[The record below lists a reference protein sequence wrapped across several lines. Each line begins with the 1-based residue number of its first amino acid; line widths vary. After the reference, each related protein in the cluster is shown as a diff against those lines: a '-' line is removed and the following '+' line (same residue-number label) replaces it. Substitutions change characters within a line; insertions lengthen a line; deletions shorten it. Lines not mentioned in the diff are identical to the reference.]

1 MSNVTDIRDNE
12 VIISKEQ
19 MIKNAVEAM
28 ESCVGWLAS
37 IKGKVVID
45 NIDIDTRN
53 SVRVNQI
60 SAALNRGEARTWE
73 EILLECF
80 DYDLCEENE
89 HYNSM
94 IEVWSHAIGKE
105 TVK

>member
-28 ESCVGWLAS
+28 ENCMGWLAS
-37 IKGKVVID
+37 IKGKTAID
-45 NIDIDTRN
+45 KTDIDMRN
-53 SVRVNQI
+53 AVRVNQI
-60 SAALNRGEARTWE
+60 SAALYRGEARIWE

-94 IEVWSHAIGKE
+94 IEIWNHAIGKE